1 MRIHPLN
8 LAIASGIAFALIW
21 LICSALVVALPS
33 MADVTY
39 RGMMHAG
46 NDMPG
51 MHLTVS
57 GFWIGL
63 VGWTFGAA
71 VTAGV
76 LAVSYNAM
84 TGGKSAP

>member
-1 MRIHPLN
+1 MKVHPVN
-8 LAIASGIAFALIW
+8 FAIAAGAAFAVIW

-33 MADVTY
+33 MADDTY

-46 NDMPG
+46 SDMPG
-51 MHLTVS
+51 MHVTMS

-63 VGWTFGAA
+63 FGWALGAA
-71 VTAGV
+71 LTAGI

-84 TGGKSAP
+84 IGSKSAP